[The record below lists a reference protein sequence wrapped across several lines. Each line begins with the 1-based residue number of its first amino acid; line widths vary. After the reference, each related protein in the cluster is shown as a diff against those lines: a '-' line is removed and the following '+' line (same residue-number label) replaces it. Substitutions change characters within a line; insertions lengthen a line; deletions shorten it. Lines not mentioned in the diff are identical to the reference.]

1 MILLV
6 LAAAALAAAPTC
18 PASADPLASLC
29 RALAAS
35 DSNNFAAAAA
45 EFERAAEAQGELKLA
60 RRFVT
65 LAQASAAEDPFLW
78 YFSAAL
84 AIREGDLATARA
96 AIDRA
101 VTLAP
106 DDPDVLFEAGHVAA
120 AEGKRDQARLYWQRA
135 VAADPA
141 SASGEAAKRALTLA
155 NAPSP
160 PATSPVKPAIKGQ

>member
-45 EFERAAEAQGELKLA
+45 EFERAAAGSAAGDPRTQRMLAAAGNMWIAAAQPGKAALALDRALAGTGLRADQRGLALLDRARAAEAQGELKL
-60 RRFVT
+60 
-65 LAQASAAEDPFLW
+65 
-78 YFSAAL
+78 
-84 AIREGDLATARA
+84 
-96 AIDRA
+96 
-101 VTLAP
+101 
-106 DDPDVLFEAGHVAA
+106 
-120 AEGKRDQARLYWQRA
+120 ARLYWQRA

-160 PATSPVKPAIKGQ
+160 PATSPAKPAIKGQ